1 MRIRVVTAARLH
13 LGFYNFRRGDRVY
26 GSIGIAIDRPALD
39 IVLEPCDHMV
49 VEKPPDLEIGDV
61 LKTVQRV
68 FRRWAKVSI
77 RSAIPRHV
85 GLGSTTQ
92 LALALGIGLASMS
105 EPYADIDIYDL
116 AAKLGRGFVSGIG
129 VAAFRYG
136 GFIVDSGRK
145 LRGSALKIPSSPEDV
160 PQPIALYAVPHDWRF
175 VIIVPRTERR
185 CIREEEEH
193 KVMQPPPSISGE
205 LQHELYAT
213 LLLDMLPAIRR
224 GDIETFGRALTKIQ
238 LLTGKFFESIQGGL
252 FCCRET
258 EAIVRVLN
266 ELGVYGYGQ
275 SSWGP
280 VAYGL
285 TDVDSAEKILHRSLE
300 RLKELNI
307 SIEYASIASPR
318 NRGAEIYTE

>member
-1 MRIRVVTAARLH
+1 MRIRVVTSARLH
-13 LGFYNFRRGDRVY
+13 LGFYNFRRGDHVY
-26 GSIGIAIDRPALD
+26 GSIGIAIDKPVLD
-39 IVLEPCDHMV
+39 VVLEPSDHMV
-49 VEKPPDLEIGDV
+49 IEKPLDLEIDDV

-68 FRRWAKVSI
+68 FKIGAKVSI

-92 LALALGIGLASMS
+92 LVLALGVGLALLSK
-105 EPYADIDIYDL
+105 PYADIDIYDL

-145 LRGSALKIPSSPEDV
+145 LKEGVLKTPSSPEEV

-185 CIREEEEH
+185 CVHEEEERE
-193 KVMQPPPSISGE
+193 VMQPPPSISSE
-205 LQHELYAT
+205 LQYELYAT

-224 GDIETFGRALTKIQ
+224 GDAEAFGRALTRIQ

-258 EAIVRVLN
+258 EAIVKVLN

-307 SIEYASIASPR
+307 SIEYAFIATPR